1 MTPITHTVHPLF
13 GPLLVFTRST
23 NNVNCSPILPPSPN
37 KHEQGNGINYV
48 NVTTWANHYG
58 QNESFPFTGLFGRH
72 FSSSI
77 LTSLRTIRLLYFYPK
92 FIVQTSFLVWVETPL
107 RAFSGSAQYVTLKVY
122 FSHPTLSYFFP
133 NTPIKLKLGLHINWR
148 LLIATHLDQSIYQ
161 ANQKQGVIN
170 KKYFECVY

>member
-23 NNVNCSPILPPSPN
+23 NSLFPYSLPTSN
-37 KHEQGNGINYV
+37 KHEQGNGINYL

-58 QNESFPFTGLFGRH
+58 QNESFPFTALFGRH

-77 LTSLRTIRLLYFYPK
+77 LTAFRTIRVLYFYPK
-92 FIVQTSFLVWVETPL
+92 CSVQTSFLVWVEML
-107 RAFSGSAQYVTLKVY
+107 LGAFSSSAQYVTLKTY
-122 FSHPTLSYFFP
+122 FSHPSLSCLFP
-133 NTPIKLKLGLHINWR
+133 NLPIKLKLGLQINGR

-161 ANQKQGVIN
+161 ADQKQGVIN
-170 KKYFECVY
+170 KK